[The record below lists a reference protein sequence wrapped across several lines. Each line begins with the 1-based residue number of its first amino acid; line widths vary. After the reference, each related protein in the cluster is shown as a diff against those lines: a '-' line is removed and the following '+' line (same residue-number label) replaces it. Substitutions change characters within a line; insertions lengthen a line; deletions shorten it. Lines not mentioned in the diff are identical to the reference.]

1 MKELIERIVKEVE
14 GCKKCRDFEDLIKVD
29 DKPYLGFNVYEE
41 WVPEK
46 LECLFIAESPPG
58 DPERF
63 FYNPESKSQLREG
76 LFDLLDIEGRGREGL
91 LEFKERGL
99 LLVDALECRVE
110 KRDEKR
116 RRSSIPKAAI
126 KNCSCI
132 LRLKLELARLS
143 TVKLVVMGRT
153 ALEALK
159 ILGFDELEGRRVIEN
174 HGKVVASQGFEV
186 LSCVLPFPWNLAKLA
201 RRRQKG
207 IEELRDELRKELL
220 KFCT

>member
-1 MKELIERIVKEVE
+1 MKELIERIVKEAE
-14 GCKKCRDFEDLIKVD
+14 GCEKCRDFEDLIKVD
-29 DKPYLGFNVYEE
+29 GKPYLEFNVYEE

-63 FYNPESKSQLREG
+63 FYNPESKSQLRES

-110 KRDEKR
+110 KRR
-116 RRSSIPKAAI
+116 SIPKAAI
-126 KNCSCI
+126 KNCSHI

-143 TVKLVVMGRT
+143 TVKLVVMGRV
-153 ALEALK
+153 ALEALRV
-159 ILGFDELEGRRVIEN
+159 LGFDKLEGRRVIEN

-207 IEELRDELRKELL
+207 MEELRDELRKELL